1 MGLLSKLTS
10 SVMPQK
16 KPDDEVLL
24 FHGMLLMAG
33 ADGALEEEEKATVS
47 AMFDTLPEFKGKD
60 FRGMLEQANKVV
72 ARYWNLKESIKALS
86 EIKNPAIQRK
96 CFVLAA
102 DIAMSSGDVDEA
114 EDKLLETMQR
124 MFNIS
129 DADAGKV
136 LEVLAWKYTA

>member
-1 MGLLSKLTS
+1 MGLLSRLTAG
-10 SVMPQK
+10 VMPAK

-33 ADGALEEEEKATVS
+33 ADGALEDEEKATVS
-47 AMFDTLPEFKGKD
+47 AMFDTLPEFKDKEFGQ
-60 FRGMLEQANKVV
+60 MLEQANKVV
-72 ARYWNLKESIKALS
+72 ARHGSLKDSVKALA
-86 EIKNPAIQRK
+86 EIQNPKIRLK

-124 MFNIS
+124 MFNID
-129 DADAGKV
+129 DASAQKV
-136 LEVLAWKYTA
+136 LEVLSWKYAQ

>member
-1 MGLLSKLTS
+1 MGLLSRLTAN
-10 SVMPQK
+10 VMPQK

-60 FRGMLEQANKVV
+60 FRAMLDQANKVV
-72 ARYWNLKESIKALS
+72 ASYGSLKDSVKALS

-129 DADAGKV
+129 DADASKI
-136 LEVLAWKYTA
+136 LEVLGWKYSS

>member
-1 MGLLSKLTS
+1 MGLLSRLTS
-10 SVMPQK
+10 AAMPAK
-16 KPDDEVLL
+16 KPADEVLL

-60 FRGMLEQANKVV
+60 FCEMLEQANKVV
-72 ARYWNLKESIKALS
+72 ARHGNLKESVKALG
-86 EIKNPAIQRK
+86 EIENPKIRLK

-102 DIAMSSGDVDEA
+102 DIAMSSGDVDEN

-124 MFNIS
+124 MFNID
-129 DADAGKV
+129 DATASKA
-136 LEVLAWKYTA
+136 LEVLSWKYAQ

>member
-1 MGLLSKLTS
+1 MGLLSRLTS
-10 SVMPQK
+10 GVMPQK

-24 FHGMLLMAG
+24 FHGMLLMAA
-33 ADGALEEEEKATVS
+33 ADGSLEDEEKATVS

-60 FRGMLEQANKVV
+60 FGSMLAQANKVV
-72 ARYWNLKESIKALS
+72 GRYGNLKESVKALA

-102 DIAMSSGDVDEA
+102 DIAMSSGDVDES

-129 DADAGKV
+129 DADAAKC
-136 LEVLAWKYTA
+136 LEVLGWKYSS

>member
-1 MGLLSKLTS
+1 MGLLTRLTAN
-10 SVMPQK
+10 VMPAK
-16 KPDDEVLL
+16 KPTDEVLL

-33 ADGALEEEEKATVS
+33 ADGSLEEEEKATVS
-47 AMFDTLPEFKGKD
+47 AMFDTLPEFQDKTFAD
-60 FRGMLEQANKVV
+60 MLLQANKVV
-72 ARYWNLKESIKALS
+72 ARHGTLKDSVKALA
-86 EIKNPAIQRK
+86 EIQNPKIQLK

-129 DADAGKV
+129 DENAQKV
-136 LEVLAWKYTA
+136 LEVLSWKYAQ

>member
-1 MGLLSKLTS
+1 MGLLSRLTA
-10 SVMPQK
+10 SVMPSK

-33 ADGALEEEEKATVS
+33 ADGALDDEEKATVS

-60 FRGMLEQANKVV
+60 FYQMLEQANKVV
-72 ARYWNLKESIKALS
+72 ARYGSLKDSVKALS
-86 EIKNPAIQRK
+86 EIQNPKIRLK

-114 EDKLLETMQR
+114 EDQLLETMQR
-124 MFNIS
+124 LLGVDDRTAQTVIW
-129 DADAGKV
+129 V
-136 LEVLAWKYTA
+136 LQQKYAS

>member
-1 MGLLSKLTS
+1 MGLLSRLTS
-10 SVMPQK
+10 GVMPQK

-24 FHGMLLMAG
+24 FHGMLLMAA
-33 ADGALEEEEKATVS
+33 ADGTLEEEEKATVS

-60 FRGMLEQANKVV
+60 FGQMLQQANKVV
-72 ARYWNLKESIKALS
+72 GRYGNLRESVKALA
-86 EIKNPAIQRK
+86 EIKNPAVQRK

-129 DADAGKV
+129 DGDAGKI
-136 LEVLAWKYTA
+136 LEVLGWKYAT

>member
-1 MGLLSKLTS
+1 MGLLSRLTS

-16 KPDDEVLL
+16 KADDEVLL
-24 FHGMLLMAG
+24 LHGMLLMAA
-33 ADGALEEEEKATVS
+33 ADGSLDDEEKACVS

-60 FRGMLEQANKVV
+60 FGQMLQQANKVV
-72 ARYWNLKESIKALS
+72 SRFGNLKDSVKALA
-86 EIKNPAIQRK
+86 EIKNPTIQKK

-102 DIAMSSGDVDEA
+102 DIAMSSGDVDES

-129 DADAGKV
+129 DDDAGKA
-136 LEVLAWKYTA
+136 LEVLSWKYAS